1 MRVADFSFDLPDEL
15 IARFP
20 KADRT
25 SSRLLSLNGPTG
37 EIEHKIFSDILE
49 LVNENDL
56 LVFNNTKVIPARMF
70 GQKESGGKVE
80 VLVERVLDEHRVL
93 AHIRASKSPKPG
105 NVLILE
111 GKAKAI
117 MVARHDTLFELEFDR
132 SENVLDILNDV
143 GHMPLPPYID
153 RPDNEADRERYQ
165 TVYGEKPG
173 AVAAP
178 TAGLH
183 FDDKLMAALKNKGV
197 QMAFVTLHVGA
208 GTFQPVRVESV
219 DEHIMHSEYIEVPQ
233 AVVDAVAS
241 TKAKGGRVIAVGTT
255 SVRSLES
262 AAKIHGGK
270 LDTYFGDTDIFIFPG
285 YQFNVVD
292 AMVTNFHLPE
302 STLIMLVS
310 AFAGQDNIMGAYNTA
325 IEQQYRFFSYGDA
338 MFLTRK

>member
-132 SENVLDILNDV
+132 SENVL
-143 GHMPLPPYID
+143 
-153 RPDNEADRERYQ
+153 
-165 TVYGEKPG
+165 
-173 AVAAP
+173 
-178 TAGLH
+178 
-183 FDDKLMAALKNKGV
+183 
-197 QMAFVTLHVGA
+197 
-208 GTFQPVRVESV
+208 
-219 DEHIMHSEYIEVPQ
+219 
-233 AVVDAVAS
+233 
-241 TKAKGGRVIAVGTT
+241 
-255 SVRSLES
+255 
-262 AAKIHGGK
+262 
-270 LDTYFGDTDIFIFPG
+270 
-285 YQFNVVD
+285 
-292 AMVTNFHLPE
+292 
-302 STLIMLVS
+302 
-310 AFAGQDNIMGAYNTA
+310 
-325 IEQQYRFFSYGDA
+325 
-338 MFLTRK
+338 